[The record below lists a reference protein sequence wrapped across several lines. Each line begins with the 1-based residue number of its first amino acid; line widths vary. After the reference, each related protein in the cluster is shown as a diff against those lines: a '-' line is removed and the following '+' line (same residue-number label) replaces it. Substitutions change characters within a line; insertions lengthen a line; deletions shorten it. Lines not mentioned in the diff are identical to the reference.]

1 MNLKTIAAIAMLSV
15 ASYAASAQSTAAR
28 PASTLPNDNK
38 RIHQGVKSGQLTATE
53 RARLKA
59 QEANIRQE
67 RKDYR
72 VDGVS
77 AAERKDL
84 RMDKKRLSRNIYRQK
99 HDGQVRP

>member
-1 MNLKTIAAIAMLSV
+1 MNLKTIAAIAILS
-15 ASYAASAQSTAAR
+15 AASCAAAAQSASAR
-28 PASTLPNDNK
+28 PASTLQHDNK
-38 RIHQGVKSGQLTATE
+38 RIHQGVKSGQLTSTE

-59 QEANIRQE
+59 QEAKLRQE

-84 RMDKKRLSRNIYRQK
+84 RKDKKRFSKNIYRQK
-99 HDGQVRP
+99 HDGQTRP

>member
-1 MNLKTIAAIAMLSV
+1 MNLKTIAAIAILSA
-15 ASYAASAQSTAAR
+15 ASYASSAQSTAR

-38 RIHQGVKSGQLTATE
+38 RIHQGVKSGELTATE

-59 QEANIRQE
+59 QEAKVWQE

-72 VDGVS
+72 VDGISV
-77 AAERKDL
+77 AERKDL
-84 RMDKKRLSRNIYRQK
+84 RKDKKRLSRNIYRQK